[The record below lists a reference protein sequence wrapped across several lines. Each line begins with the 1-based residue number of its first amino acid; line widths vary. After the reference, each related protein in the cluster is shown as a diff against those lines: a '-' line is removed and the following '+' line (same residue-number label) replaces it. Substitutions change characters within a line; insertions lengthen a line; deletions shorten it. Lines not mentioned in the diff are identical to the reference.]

1 MTSMKETY
9 FHQQTLPLE
18 NSLPRW
24 PHATQPPE
32 TEFKMALLLLL
43 VTLTTC
49 AATPQNLESK
59 MLTFPEATNTAH
71 TKLLTTKQ
79 DLSAVTVCLRSFT
92 DLRRGHPI
100 FSLATSL
107 ASNDFLIFKLDASD
121 LFDLWVRDKNA
132 EFALQDYKL
141 NTWNAI
147 CSTWDATSGIIQLWV
162 NGKPSSRK
170 FVSSGFN
177 ISEPMSIVLGQ
188 EQDSYG
194 GEFDINQSFIGMIS
208 DVHMW
213 DYTMSSCEIQNYSD
227 ELSFTLGNVLNWNA
241 LDFQI
246 TGRVLIED
254 KRYHY
259 C

>member
-1 MTSMKETY
+1 
-9 FHQQTLPLE
+9 
-18 NSLPRW
+18 
-24 PHATQPPE
+24 
-32 TEFKMALLLLL
+32 MALWLLLLMLASL
-43 VTLTTC
+43 V
-49 AATPQNLESK
+49 K
-59 MLTFPEATNTAH
+59 MFTFPEATNTAH

-79 DLSAVTVCLRSFT
+79 DLSVVTVCLRSFT
-92 DLRRGHPI
+92 DLRRGHAI

-121 LFDLWVRDKNA
+121 LFDLW
-132 EFALQDYKL
+132 QL

-213 DYTMSSCEIQNYSD
+213 DYTMSSCEIQKYSD

-254 KRYHY
+254 KQYRY

>member
-1 MTSMKETY
+1 MGY
-9 FHQQTLPLE
+9 
-18 NSLPRW
+18 
-24 PHATQPPE
+24 
-32 TEFKMALLLLL
+32 L
-43 VTLTTC
+43 V
-49 AATPQNLESK
+49 AIRNGNNNHHHHHNHK
-59 MLTFPEATNTAH
+59 H
-71 TKLLTTKQ
+71 HH
-79 DLSAVTVCLRSFT
+79 VCQCLVIAYRSFT

-188 EQDSYG
+188 VQ
-194 GEFDINQSFIGMIS
+194 FKLT
-208 DVHMW
+208 V
-213 DYTMSSCEIQNYSD
+213 
-227 ELSFTLGNVLNWNA
+227 
-241 LDFQI
+241 
-246 TGRVLIED
+246 TGVQLL
-254 KRYHY
+254 Y
-259 C
+259 

>member
-1 MTSMKETY
+1 
-9 FHQQTLPLE
+9 
-18 NSLPRW
+18 
-24 PHATQPPE
+24 
-32 TEFKMALLLLL
+32 MALLLLL
-43 VTLTTC
+43 VTLASC
-49 AATPQNLESK
+49 AATPQDLARK
-59 MLTFPEATNTAH
+59 MFTFPEATNTGH
-71 TKLLTTKQ
+71 VKLLTTKQ

-92 DLRRGHPI
+92 DLRRGHPV

-121 LFDLWVRDKNA
+121 LFDLWARDKKA
-132 EFALQDYKL
+132 EFALQGYKL

-147 CSTWDATSGIIQLWV
+147 CSTWDATSGLIQLWV

-170 FVSSGFN
+170 FVSSGSN
-177 ISEPMSIVLGQ
+177 IIGPMSIVLGQ

-194 GEFDINQSFIGMIS
+194 GGFDINQSFIGMIS

-254 KRYHY
+254 KQRI